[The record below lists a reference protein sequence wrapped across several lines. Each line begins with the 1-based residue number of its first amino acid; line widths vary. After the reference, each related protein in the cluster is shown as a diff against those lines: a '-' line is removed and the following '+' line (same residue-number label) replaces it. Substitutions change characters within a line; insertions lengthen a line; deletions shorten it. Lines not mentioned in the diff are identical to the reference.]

1 MQCAIIEILW
11 EGYLMSIR
19 LRIKELIREKS
30 AREGRTVTQ
39 KEVAAVAGV
48 DQSMLSRYAN
58 GVSNSL
64 RSEAIEKLLDYFGV
78 DIGELMCRESDE
90 PRPRFNWRKD

>member
-1 MQCAIIEILW
+1 
-11 EGYLMSIR
+11 MSIR

-30 AREGRTVTQ
+30 VREGRTVTQ

-58 GVSNSL
+58 GVSTTF
-64 RSEAIEKLLDYFGV
+64 RSEALEKLLDYFGV
-78 DIGELMCRESDE
+78 DLGELMCRESDE
-90 PRPRFNWRKD
+90 PQPLFKWRKD